1 MKRCPRCGRGYTDSS
16 INFCLDD
23 GELLVI
29 DTGGEPGSLFADEQP
44 TKFTDDSPPTVVMDP
59 TRVTNPT
66 DWQPS
71 SPPAPWQGQSPIFR
85 NQSYSVAGY
94 MQSRD
99 QTLPTVSLVL
109 GLVALVLVCC
119 YGGIW
124 LGVPA
129 AIVGFIGMKNADKDP
144 SRYGGR
150 GMAVVGMVLGA
161 VTFLA
166 SMVFLF
172 IGFIGRLAS

>member
-1 MKRCPRCGRGYTDSS
+1 MKRCPRCGRGYTDSA

-29 DTGGEPGSLFADEQP
+29 YTGGEPGSLFADEQP
-44 TKFTDDSPPTVVMDP
+44 TRFADDPPPTVVMDP

-66 DWQPS
+66 NWQQSP
-71 SPPAPWQGQSPIFR
+71 PPAPWQGQSPIFP
-85 NQSYSVAGY
+85 NQPYGVAGY
-94 MQSRD
+94 MHSRD
-99 QTLPTVSLVL
+99 QTLPTVSLIL
-109 GLVALVLVCC
+109 GLVSLVLVCC

-129 AIVGFIGMKNADKDP
+129 AIVGFIGIKNADKDP
-144 SRYGGR
+144 SCYGGR
-150 GMAVVGMVLGA
+150 GMAVVGMVLGV

-172 IGFIGRLAS
+172 IGRLAS